1 MSISIRGQVISTELD
16 NGTSA
21 LAQDVII
28 FRYPKEN
35 ITSKSLI
42 IVQPTERCVVVI
54 MGQIAA
60 ELPPGSHNIQ
70 SPANPLSAFLSKFKY
85 NQLPYDTVIYY
96 ISTTRHEVRLAGVS
110 QTDDLVPLEYEVA
123 VYFRVQNPSL
133 LITNVQFGAQF
144 FRDADLAAYISPIVD
159 QEVSQVLN
167 HVKLIEVF
175 KKFGDITTAVTA
187 GLKTFLSEIGIEL
200 ISVRMIK
207 LIPQDPELRRIL
219 QLRDLGIE
227 IYDAVRLGLARLLA
241 EKSDPASV
249 NMALGIPYFP
259 DLSTIVVSGAPY
271 TTTGVMLG
279 TQGGNTPGGQSSGGG
294 TAPNPSLFQAAI
306 KQVFGDV
313 KTSGTKDDEQ

>member
-1 MSISIRGQVISTELD
+1 MSFTIRGQVVSTELD
-16 NGTSA
+16 NGSSA
-21 LAQDVII
+21 MGQDVII

-35 ITSKSLI
+35 ITSKSII

-54 MGQIAA
+54 QGQIAA

-70 SPANPLSAFLSKFKY
+70 SPANPLSAFLSRFKY
-85 NQLPYDTVIYY
+85 NQLPFDTVIFYV
-96 ISTTRHEVRLAGVS
+96 STTRHEVRLAGVS

-133 LITNVQFGAQF
+133 LATNVQFGGQF

-167 HVKLIEVF
+167 HVKLIDVF

-227 IYDAVRLGLARLLA
+227 IYDAVRLGLARILA

-259 DLSTIVVSGAPY
+259 DLSTIVVSGGSPY
-271 TTTGVMLG
+271 MTGIM
-279 TQGGNTPGGQSSGGG
+279 TGGNPGQAPGTGSGGIV
-294 TAPNPSLFQAAI
+294 TSSSPALQTAI
-306 KQVFGDV
+306 KQIFGDV
-313 KTSGTKDDEQ
+313 KTSGTRDDQQ